1 MLYPLVPYNPQI
13 NLYSSALIR
22 PTNQVSMSIISQP
35 LTPETYLFTS
45 IIIETLSTCCL
56 KLALNNK
63 LFYIPMYLG
72 YGTSFYIF
80 PKCLTKFSL
89 SSAYTIWC
97 GLGIIMT
104 TVIDKLFYKELITI
118 KKLCGTLIIIL
129 GIGITK

>member
-13 NLYSSALIR
+13 NFYSSALIR
-22 PTNQVSMSIISQP
+22 PTNQVSMSIISRP
-35 LTPETYLFTS
+35 VTPETYLFTS

-129 GIGITK
+129 GIGLTK